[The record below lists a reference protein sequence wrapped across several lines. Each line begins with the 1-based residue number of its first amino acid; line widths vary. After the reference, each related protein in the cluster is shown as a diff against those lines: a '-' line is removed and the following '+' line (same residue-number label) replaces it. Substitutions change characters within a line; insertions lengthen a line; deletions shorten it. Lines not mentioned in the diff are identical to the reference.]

1 MILGLETNLSFLQFL
16 LLAILFIA
24 ILGIAYFLLSSL
36 WRQESK
42 KPGRNWNVIGVLA
55 LLLPPIMG
63 LGAVLGISMFSFF
76 LTELHNIQTDI
87 QKRVFIRNLQPRE
100 RQLRTSLTGSNAVEG
115 LIHLQ
120 TFLME
125 TERQE
130 RNWDNPEM
138 WKMFERWNQCYLGLL
153 FMAGNYQEIIS
164 WDSTRV
170 MRYPNISVFPATMAV
185 AKEAMGKDGSFWV
198 GYVESSGLSGPAVDF
213 MKGFI
218 ARNYGK
224 PDSAMMY
231 IRVGD
236 FEPGA
241 VDFLSIASLGELVRA
256 QTDVGWYDEARS
268 TFILRLEPILWQS
281 SYPLLESYLETT
293 RSYLEI
299 HYYLSKNINALP
311 TLDVVENQLQQ
322 AITKNPGY
330 TEPWMLIAMYR
341 YLTQDKTKADYYFND
356 IKARSP
362 WKVVAIERFLTVMRQ
377 NTSPTFTSVHSYLMQ
392 SMYDGLNGQLKEIAS
407 ATETEPQKAKP
418 KAVSQKSKTGSKKA
432 RRK

>member
-1 MILGLETNLSFLQFL
+1 MILGLETNLSLLQFL
-16 LLAILFIA
+16 LLAILFIV

-42 KPGRNWNVIGVLA
+42 KPGRNWNIIGVFA

-76 LTELHNIQTDI
+76 LTELHNIQKDI
-87 QKRVFIRNLQPRE
+87 QRRVFIRNLQPRE
-100 RQLRTSLTGSNAVEG
+100 RQLRTALTGSNAVEG
-115 LIHLQ
+115 LQQLKL
-120 TFLME
+120 FLVE
-125 TERQE
+125 SERQE
-130 RNWDNPEM
+130 RDWINPEM

-153 FMAGNYQEIIS
+153 FMAGNYQEMIA

-198 GYVESSGLSGPAVDF
+198 GYIESTGLSGPAVDF
-213 MKGFI
+213 MKSFL

-224 PDSAMMY
+224 PDSALRN
-231 IRVGD
+231 IKVVD
-236 FEPGA
+236 IEPNA
-241 VDFLSIASLGELVRA
+241 VDFLSIALLGELVRI
-256 QTDVGWYDEARS
+256 QTDLGNYADARS

-281 SYPLLESYLETT
+281 DYPLLESYLSTT

-299 HYYLSKNINALP
+299 HYYLSKNINTLP
-311 TLDVVENQLQQ
+311 TLDVVEEQLQQ
-322 AITKNPGY
+322 AISKNPGY
-330 TEPWMLIAMYR
+330 TEPWMLMAMYR

-362 WKVVAIERFLTVMRQ
+362 WKVVAIERFLKVMQQ
-377 NTSPTFTSVHSYLMQ
+377 NPSPTFTNVHSYFVQ
-392 SMYDGLNGQLKEIAS
+392 SIYDGLNGQLKEIAS
-407 ATETEPQKAKP
+407 STGMEPRAEKP
-418 KAVSQKSKTGSKKA
+418 KAVSKK
-432 RRK
+432 K